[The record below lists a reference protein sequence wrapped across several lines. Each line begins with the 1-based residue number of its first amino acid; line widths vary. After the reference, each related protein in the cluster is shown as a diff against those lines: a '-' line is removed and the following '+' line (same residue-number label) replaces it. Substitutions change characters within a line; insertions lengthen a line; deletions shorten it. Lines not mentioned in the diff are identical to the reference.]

1 MQDFIY
7 YSPEGLEFPVSEEIF
22 VTTNIEDAKDKNFII
37 SNTDEIASE
46 LTAKEI
52 DFYIKNSQDILS
64 NKIKNVSKLYE
75 IAVTKY
81 DSAQD
86 ISYSQKISKELLL
99 ITNTKEESNN
109 FILKIN
115 ADDFELYTINE
126 TILKKIEGHIG
137 NLKVTVDDKGKDI
150 VLNVSQIVWFG
161 AKEEGLKQSGTFDI
175 NSSNIDEIIETLK
188 ANINSYSYKK
198 FTTYDKTICQYDG
211 RREVVCS
218 KCEEVCP
225 TVAITKDDKTKTL
238 TFSQIDCHGCGGCI
252 SVCPSG
258 ALDYAP
264 SNKEALFEMSKF
276 YKNTHPLIIP
286 SKMNMQDLEI
296 SLKENILP
304 FAIEGEKFLD
314 ETAFLTLLQ
323 MSGSQVIFY
332 SDFLSKGTN
341 DAIRIVNDIYQKRY
355 EKNAILVAMNKE
367 ELENA
372 IKEVSFVE
380 NTYFNFNQ
388 ETLKKREIFSHRLQ
402 KIVGNDNLGEVIT
415 GEHIHYGKVQV
426 NQDTCT
432 LCLVCVGACNVGAL
446 IADAKDNTLRL
457 NPSICT
463 SCGYC
468 EISCPE
474 KDCLTIKRDV
484 IELEPNWFKENIL
497 AQDKLFACVECGKEF
512 ATAKSIEKIASIMA
526 PIFSGDPVKERSLY
540 CCADCKPK
548 IMMQSYFD
556 QKNQGLNS
564 AR

>member
-1 MQDFIY
+1 MQEFIY
-7 YSPEGLEFPVSEEIF
+7 YNDKGIDFPLTEDIF
-22 VTTNIEDAKDKNFII
+22 VTTNIEDAKNKSFII
-37 SNTDEIASE
+37 SNTDEIKSE

-52 DFYIKNSQDILS
+52 DFYIKNSQDNLAS
-64 NKIKNVSKLYE
+64 KIKNVSKLYE
-75 IAVTKY
+75 IAATKY
-81 DSAQD
+81 DFAQD
-86 ISYSQKISKELLL
+86 ISYSQEVSNELLL
-99 ITNTKEESNN
+99 ITNSKEEYEE
-109 FILKIN
+109 FISKVN
-115 ADDFELYTINE
+115 VNDFELFSINE
-126 TILKKIEGHIG
+126 NIIKDIKGHIG
-137 NLKVTVDDKGKDI
+137 NLQVTVLDEDEDI
-150 VLNVSQIVWFG
+150 TLNVSQIVWFD
-161 AKEEGLKQSGTFDI
+161 AKQPRKERIGIFDP
-175 NSSNIDEIIETLK
+175 NLSTIDEVIQTLK
-188 ANINSYSYKK
+188 NNINSYSYKK
-198 FTTYDKTICQYDG
+198 FTTYDSSICQYHE
-211 RREVVCS
+211 RREEICS

-258 ALDYAP
+258 AVDYAP

-276 YKNTHPLIIP
+276 YKNTHPLVIP
-286 SKMNMQDLEI
+286 AKMNLENLEV

-323 MSGSQVIFY
+323 MSGSQVIFF

-341 DAIRIVNDIYQKRY
+341 DAIRIVNDIYQRKY
-355 EKNAILVAMNKE
+355 QKDGILVAMNKE
-367 ELENA
+367 ELE
-372 IKEVSFVE
+372 KTLEKVSFVE

-388 ETLKKREIFSHRLQ
+388 EPLKKREIFSHRLQ
-402 KIVGNDNLGEVIT
+402 KIVGNDNLGEVST

>member
-1 MQDFIY
+1 MQEFIY
-7 YSPEGLEFPVSEEIF
+7 YSAKGLDFPISEEIF

-37 SNTDEIASE
+37 SNTDEISSE
-46 LTAKEI
+46 STAKEI
-52 DFYIKNSQDILS
+52 DFYIKNSQDNLS

-75 IAVTKY
+75 IAVAKY
-81 DSAQD
+81 DFAQD
-86 ISYSQKISKELLL
+86 ISYSQEISKELLL
-99 ITNTKEESNN
+99 ITNTQEEYDS
-109 FILKIN
+109 FISRVK
-115 ADDFELYTINE
+115 ADDFELFSINE
-126 TILKKIEGHIG
+126 NIIKNISGHIG
-137 NLKVTVDDKGKDI
+137 NLQVTVSDEEEDI
-150 VLNVSQIVWFG
+150 VLNVSQIVWFD
-161 AKEEGLKQSGTFDI
+161 AKEEGLKQSGTFDV
-175 NSSNIDEIIETLK
+175 NLSNIDEIIETLK

-211 RREVVCS
+211 RREVICS

-276 YKNTHPLIIP
+276 YKDTHPLIIP
-286 SKMNMQDLEI
+286 SKMNMQDLEL

-355 EKNAILVAMNKE
+355 QKNAILIAMNKE

-415 GEHIHYGKVQV
+415 GEHIHYGKVEV

-512 ATAKSIEKIASIMA
+512 ATVKSIEKIASIMS
-526 PIFSGDPVKERSLY
+526 PIFSSDPVKERSLY

>member
-1 MQDFIY
+1 MQEFIY
-7 YSPEGLEFPVSEEIF
+7 YNPKGLDFPVSEEIF
-22 VTTNIEDAKDKNFII
+22 VTTNIEDSKNKNFII
-37 SNTDEIASE
+37 SNTKEVSSE
-46 LTAKEI
+46 LTAHEI
-52 DFYIKNSQDILS
+52 DFYIKNSQDNLS

-75 IAVTKY
+75 IAATKY
-81 DSAQD
+81 DFAQD
-86 ISYSQKISKELLL
+86 ISYSQEVSNQLLL
-99 ITNTKEESNN
+99 ITNTQEEYEK
-109 FILKIN
+109 FISKIE
-115 ADDFELYTINE
+115 AKDFELFSINE
-126 TILKKIEGHIG
+126 NIIKNISGHIG
-137 NLKVTVDDKGKDI
+137 NLQVTVIDEEEEI
-150 VLNVSQIVWFG
+150 VLNVSQIVWFD
-161 AKEEGLKQSGTFDI
+161 AKQIGLNQSGTFDP
-175 NSSNIDEIIETLK
+175 NKSSIDEVIQTLK
-188 ANINSYSYKK
+188 DNVNSYSYKK
-198 FTTYDKTICQYDG
+198 YTTYDQNICQYHG
-211 RREVVCS
+211 RREEICS

-258 ALDYAP
+258 AVDYAP

-276 YKNTHPLIIP
+276 YKDTHPLIIP
-286 SKMNMQDLEI
+286 LKMKMEDLEI
-296 SLKENILP
+296 SIKENVLP
-304 FAIEGEKFLD
+304 FAIEGEKFLH
-314 ETAFLTLLQ
+314 ESSLLTLLQ

-332 SDFLSKGTN
+332 SDFLSKGTK
-341 DAIRIVNDIYQKRY
+341 DSIRILNDIYQKKY
-355 EKNAILVAMNKE
+355 QKDAILVAMTKE

-372 IKEVSFVE
+372 IKEVSFIE
-380 NTYFNFNQ
+380 NSYFNFNQ
-388 ETLKKREIFSHRLQ
+388 TSLKKREVFSHRLQ
-402 KIVGNDNLGEVIT
+402 KIVGDDNLGTIQT
-415 GEHIHYGKVQV
+415 GEHIHYGKVLV

-446 IADAKDNTLRL
+446 VAEAKDNTLRL
-457 NPSICT
+457 NPSLCT

-474 KDCLTIKRDV
+474 KDCLTIQRDV

-512 ATAKSIEKIASIMA
+512 ATVKSIEKIASIMS
-526 PIFSGDPVKERSLY
+526 PIFSSDPVKERSLY